1 MSRSL
6 HTGKIYRIGILMYG
20 KKPSLK
26 EMMKWITYNCN
37 HGMFGGDG
45 QEAFYNILSMFDIAN
60 SAEDE
65 FDDDYEVQRIELE
78 RLRTIIGEENET
90 YQAHAEEFHEE
101 LNRAR
106 TSKEDF
112 INMLDL
118 LIKESDPS
126 NDWVL
131 ISWF

>member
-1 MSRSL
+1 M
-6 HTGKIYRIGILMYG
+6 
-20 KKPSLK
+20 
-26 EMMKWITYNCN
+26 
-37 HGMFGGDG
+37 
-45 QEAFYNILSMFDIAN
+45 
-60 SAEDE
+60 
-65 FDDDYEVQRIELE
+65 
-78 RLRTIIGEENET
+78 IIGEENET

>member
-6 HTGKIYRIGILMYG
+6 HTGKIYRIEYM
-20 KKPSLK
+20 
-26 EMMKWITYNCN
+26 NCN

-90 YQAHAEEFHEE
+90 YQAQPFPQ
-101 LNRAR
+101 
-106 TSKEDF
+106 F
-112 INMLDL
+112 
-118 LIKESDPS
+118 IKEI
-126 NDWVL
+126 
-131 ISWF
+131 ISHISSGCFFRHICIFCNLGYICI

>member
-1 MSRSL
+1 MSRIL
-6 HTGKIYRIGILMYG
+6 NTGKIYRNEYM
-20 KKPSLK
+20 
-26 EMMKWITYNCN
+26 NCN

>member
-6 HTGKIYRIGILMYG
+6 HTGKIYRIEYM
-20 KKPSLK
+20 
-26 EMMKWITYNCN
+26 NCN

-112 INMLDL
+112 INMFDL

>member
-6 HTGKIYRIGILMYG
+6 HTGKIYRIEYM
-20 KKPSLK
+20 
-26 EMMKWITYNCN
+26 NCN

-90 YQAHAEEFHEE
+90 
-101 LNRAR
+101 
-106 TSKEDF
+106 
-112 INMLDL
+112 
-118 LIKESDPS
+118 
-126 NDWVL
+126 
-131 ISWF
+131 

>member
-6 HTGKIYRIGILMYG
+6 HTGKIYRIEYM
-20 KKPSLK
+20 
-26 EMMKWITYNCN
+26 NCN

-78 RLRTIIGEENET
+78 RLRTIIGEEIDT

-101 LNRAR
+101 LSTYKQRRLYKYAR
-106 TSKEDF
+106 PPDQRKRSEQ
-112 INMLDL
+112 
-118 LIKESDPS
+118 
-126 NDWVL
+126 
-131 ISWF
+131 